1 LVSLSSFD
9 AIAPRYLAYCRAHG
23 ATPEEQ
29 RAADAKRYLGGWT
42 IGYVFWV
49 RHELAAWCALNGR
62 FRLEMN
68 GADHVEF
75 TEWLGKKHAPP
86 ALGRYIRDAPTR

>member
-1 LVSLSSFD
+1 MSLSPFD

-29 RAADAKRYLGGWT
+29 RVADEKRYLGGWT

-49 RHELAAWCALNGR
+49 QHELAAWCALNGR

-68 GADHVEF
+68 GAHHVEF
-75 TEWLGKKHAPP
+75 TEWLCKKHAPP
-86 ALGRYIRDAPTR
+86 APAKRIQHRAAR